1 MNFRSLALA
10 LIAVFSLLTVTRT
23 TSGQEALA
31 NSASLPPAEVDRI
44 VKAFTAKEAE
54 FRHALNEYSFKR
66 DAILQ
71 SIGMGGQIVGEY
83 HRVSTFTF
91 DDQVWEPRNYDDYDG
106 QITWRRALAMSR
118 NLGTIH
124 VGETIGFDK
133 VAALWRKVGVGQPPL
148 GRLRA

>member
-54 FRHALNEYSFKR
+54 FRHALNE
-66 DAILQ
+66 
-71 SIGMGGQIVGEY
+71 
-83 HRVSTFTF
+83 
-91 DDQVWEPRNYDDYDG
+91 
-106 QITWRRALAMSR
+106 
-118 NLGTIH
+118 
-124 VGETIGFDK
+124 
-133 VAALWRKVGVGQPPL
+133 
-148 GRLRA
+148 